1 MLVVE
6 DDARMA
12 AAIGRGL
19 RYEGLIVDVVG
30 DGLEA
35 LARIGAIEYEAVV
48 LDVMLPGMDGV
59 ETCRRLRERAHW
71 VPVLMLTARDA
82 VEDRVR
88 GLDGGADDY
97 MTKPFSL
104 AELTARLR
112 ALARRGQAERPA
124 VLEAGPLRL
133 DPATRQVS
141 LDGEPVEL
149 SAREFALLEAFMRR
163 PGQVL
168 TQGQLL
174 DAAWDAGY
182 EQRSN
187 VVEVYVRY
195 LRRKLGG
202 GRDRDRARRRLP
214 AAPGRRRM
222 SRVPIRVRLA
232 ALVALAMMLVLA
244 GVGLFVYLR
253 VADDLDESLD
263 TTLEARAAA
272 VAASGRA
279 AAGSPGDA
287 EDGFALLLAA
297 DGRVLERT
305 GGAEGAVLT
314 RAELA
319 RAASDDVEAERE
331 IDGVDGTTRLLAE
344 RHGSTV
350 VVVGQSLD
358 DRDETLAALAGSF
371 ALGAPIAALV
381 VALLGYALAA
391 AGLRPVER
399 MRARA
404 AGVSLEAPAEPLPLP
419 AAHDEIHRL
428 GTTLNE
434 MLDRLRGSYDRER
447 RFVADA
453 SHELR
458 TPVAVI
464 KAELEGALRRAPA
477 DPDLRESLTAA
488 VDECDRLAQLAEDLL
503 VLARSGDGALAVR
516 PAPLD
521 PAELLERVRT
531 RFSARAAEHGRA
543 LRRGRR
549 AGADPRRRRA
559 AALAG
564 ARQPRR
570 QRAAPRR
577 GRDHAE
583 RAAGRRGGR
592 ARGRRRG
599 RGPAPEVRPRAFER
613 FARGDEART
622 RGGAG
627 LGLAIVRAIAEAHG
641 GDRGARPTGRA
652 WSGCACRLRWI
663 QARAHTLPAMPTQ
676 GGTT

>member
-1 MLVVE
+1 
-6 DDARMA
+6 
-12 AAIGRGL
+12 
-19 RYEGLIVDVVG
+19 
-30 DGLEA
+30 
-35 LARIGAIEYEAVV
+35 
-48 LDVMLPGMDGV
+48 
-59 ETCRRLRERAHW
+59 
-71 VPVLMLTARDA
+71 
-82 VEDRVR
+82 
-88 GLDGGADDY
+88 
-97 MTKPFSL
+97 
-104 AELTARLR
+104 
-112 ALARRGQAERPA
+112 
-124 VLEAGPLRL
+124 
-133 DPATRQVS
+133 
-141 LDGEPVEL
+141 
-149 SAREFALLEAFMRR
+149 
-163 PGQVL
+163 
-168 TQGQLL
+168 
-174 DAAWDAGY
+174 
-182 EQRSN
+182 
-187 VVEVYVRY
+187 
-195 LRRKLGG
+195 
-202 GRDRDRARRRLP
+202 
-214 AAPGRRRM
+214 M

-232 ALVALAMMLVLA
+232 ALVALAMMVVLA

-279 AAGSPGDA
+279 TAGSPGDP
-287 EDGFALLLAA
+287 EDGFALLMAP

-305 GGAEGAVLT
+305 GGAEGPVLT
-314 RAELA
+314 REELA
-319 RAASDDVEAERE
+319 STASDDVEAERE
-331 IDGVDGTTRLLAE
+331 IEGVDGTTRLLAE
-344 RHGSTV
+344 RHGSNV

-358 DRDETLAALAGSF
+358 DRDETLAALAGAF

-477 DPDLRESLTAA
+477 DPDLRESLRAA

-516 PAPLD
+516 PEPLD
-521 PAELLERVRT
+521 AAAQLERVRT
-531 RFSARAAEHGRA
+531 RFSARAAEHRRELLVEAEPGLVVQADELRLSQALGNLLDNA
-543 LRRGRR
+543 LRHGE
-549 AGADPRRRRA
+549 GAIT
-559 AALAG
+559 LT
-564 ARQPRR
+564 ARQAGDAVELGVADEGAGPPPEL
-570 QRAAPRR
+570 RA
-577 GRDHAE
+577 
-583 RAAGRRGGR
+583 
-592 ARGRRRG
+592 
-599 RGPAPEVRPRAFER
+599 RAFER

-641 GDRGARPTGRA
+641 GGAELGPGSA
-652 WSGCACRLRWI
+652 VRLRFPSK
-663 QARAHTLPAMPTQ
+663 ADPSSRPYVASHPDQ
-676 GGTT
+676 GGMA

>member
-1 MLVVE
+1 M
-6 DDARMA
+6 
-12 AAIGRGL
+12 
-19 RYEGLIVDVVG
+19 
-30 DGLEA
+30 
-35 LARIGAIEYEAVV
+35 
-48 LDVMLPGMDGV
+48 
-59 ETCRRLRERAHW
+59 
-71 VPVLMLTARDA
+71 
-82 VEDRVR
+82 
-88 GLDGGADDY
+88 
-97 MTKPFSL
+97 
-104 AELTARLR
+104 
-112 ALARRGQAERPA
+112 
-124 VLEAGPLRL
+124 
-133 DPATRQVS
+133 
-141 LDGEPVEL
+141 
-149 SAREFALLEAFMRR
+149 
-163 PGQVL
+163 
-168 TQGQLL
+168 
-174 DAAWDAGY
+174 
-182 EQRSN
+182 
-187 VVEVYVRY
+187 
-195 LRRKLGG
+195 
-202 GRDRDRARRRLP
+202 
-214 AAPGRRRM
+214 
-222 SRVPIRVRLA
+222 
-232 ALVALAMMLVLA
+232 
-244 GVGLFVYLR
+244 
-253 VADDLDESLD
+253 
-263 TTLEARAAA
+263 
-272 VAASGRA
+272 
-279 AAGSPGDA
+279 
-287 EDGFALLLAA
+287 
-297 DGRVLERT
+297 LERT
-305 GGAEGAVLT
+305 GGAEGPVLT

-358 DRDETLAALAGSF
+358 DRDETLAALAGAF

-477 DPDLRESLTAA
+477 DPDLRESLRAA

-543 LRRGRR
+543 LRVDAEPGLILDADELRLSQALGNLVDNALRHGAGAITLSARR
-549 AGADPRRRRA
+549 AGAEVE
-559 AALAG
+559 LAVADEG
-564 ARQPRR
+564 A
-570 QRAAPRR
+570 
-577 GRDHAE
+577 
-583 RAAGRRGGR
+583 
-592 ARGRRRG
+592 
-599 RGPAPEVRPRAFER
+599 GPAPELRPRAFER

-641 GDRGARPTGRA
+641 GAAELGRGARRA
-652 WSGCACRLRWI
+652 RCDCRLRWI
-663 QARAHTLPAMPTQ
+663 QARAHTLAPCQRKEERHEGQAQ
-676 GGTT
+676 GRADRHRRDRRARDGRRRDRRRHRRRRRRPRGHGSDKAITGSALDRASQAALKETGGGKVTETEAGDEESYYEVEVTKADGSQVDVQLDRGVQRGRHRRSTMRTAS

>member
-1 MLVVE
+1 
-6 DDARMA
+6 
-12 AAIGRGL
+12 
-19 RYEGLIVDVVG
+19 
-30 DGLEA
+30 
-35 LARIGAIEYEAVV
+35 
-48 LDVMLPGMDGV
+48 
-59 ETCRRLRERAHW
+59 
-71 VPVLMLTARDA
+71 
-82 VEDRVR
+82 
-88 GLDGGADDY
+88 
-97 MTKPFSL
+97 
-104 AELTARLR
+104 
-112 ALARRGQAERPA
+112 
-124 VLEAGPLRL
+124 
-133 DPATRQVS
+133 
-141 LDGEPVEL
+141 
-149 SAREFALLEAFMRR
+149 
-163 PGQVL
+163 
-168 TQGQLL
+168 
-174 DAAWDAGY
+174 
-182 EQRSN
+182 
-187 VVEVYVRY
+187 
-195 LRRKLGG
+195 
-202 GRDRDRARRRLP
+202 
-214 AAPGRRRM
+214 M

-244 GVGLFVYLR
+244 GVGLFAYLR
-253 VADDLDESLD
+253 VADDLDESID
-263 TTLEARAAA
+263 TALEARAAA

-279 AAGSPGDA
+279 AAGSPGDE
-287 EDGFALLLAA
+287 EDGFALLLAP

-305 GGAEGAVLT
+305 GGAEGSVLT
-314 RAELA
+314 REELA
-319 RAASDDVEAERE
+319 SAVADDVEAERE

-358 DRDETLAALAGSF
+358 DRDETLAALAGAF
-371 ALGAPIAALV
+371 ALGAPVAALV

-419 AAHDEIHRL
+419 AARDEIHRL

-477 DPDLRESLTAA
+477 DPELRESLRAA

-521 PAELLERVRT
+521 AAELLEHVRT

-543 LRRGRR
+543 LRVDAEAGLVLDADELRLSQALGNLVDNALRHGAGAITLGGRR
-549 AGADPRRRRA
+549 VGAAVELSVADEGPGLPP
-559 AALAG
+559 ALAG
-564 ARQPRR
+564 
-570 QRAAPRR
+570 
-577 GRDHAE
+577 
-583 RAAGRRGGR
+583 
-592 ARGRRRG
+592 
-599 RGPAPEVRPRAFER
+599 RAFER
-613 FARGDEART
+613 FARGDEARA

-641 GDRGARPTGRA
+641 GSAESAGGARMVL
-652 WSGCACRLRWI
+652 RLPSQGDPSSRPYGSP
-663 QARAHTLPAMPTQ
+663 HTMQ
-676 GGTT
+676 GGTA

>member
-1 MLVVE
+1 
-6 DDARMA
+6 
-12 AAIGRGL
+12 
-19 RYEGLIVDVVG
+19 
-30 DGLEA
+30 
-35 LARIGAIEYEAVV
+35 
-48 LDVMLPGMDGV
+48 
-59 ETCRRLRERAHW
+59 
-71 VPVLMLTARDA
+71 
-82 VEDRVR
+82 
-88 GLDGGADDY
+88 
-97 MTKPFSL
+97 
-104 AELTARLR
+104 
-112 ALARRGQAERPA
+112 
-124 VLEAGPLRL
+124 
-133 DPATRQVS
+133 
-141 LDGEPVEL
+141 
-149 SAREFALLEAFMRR
+149 
-163 PGQVL
+163 
-168 TQGQLL
+168 
-174 DAAWDAGY
+174 
-182 EQRSN
+182 
-187 VVEVYVRY
+187 
-195 LRRKLGG
+195 
-202 GRDRDRARRRLP
+202 
-214 AAPGRRRM
+214 M

-279 AAGSPGDA
+279 AAGSPGDP

-305 GGAEGAVLT
+305 GGAEGPVLT

-331 IDGVDGTTRLLAE
+331 VDGVD
-344 RHGSTV
+344 
-350 VVVGQSLD
+350 
-358 DRDETLAALAGSF
+358 
-371 ALGAPIAALV
+371 
-381 VALLGYALAA
+381 
-391 AGLRPVER
+391 
-399 MRARA
+399 
-404 AGVSLEAPAEPLPLP
+404 
-419 AAHDEIHRL
+419 

-477 DPDLRESLTAA
+477 DPDLRESLRAA

-521 PAELLERVRT
+521 PAELLEHVRT

-543 LRRGRR
+543 LRVDAEPGLILDADELRLSQALGNLVDNALRHGAGAITLSARR
-549 AGADPRRRRA
+549 AGEEVELAVADE
-559 AALAG
+559 G
-564 ARQPRR
+564 A
-570 QRAAPRR
+570 
-577 GRDHAE
+577 
-583 RAAGRRGGR
+583 
-592 ARGRRRG
+592 
-599 RGPAPEVRPRAFER
+599 GPAPEVRPRAFER

-641 GDRGARPTGRA
+641 GAAELGDGARVVL
-652 WSGCACRLRWI
+652 RLPSQVGPSSRSYVG
-663 QARAHTLPAMPTQ
+663 PMPTQ
-676 GGTT
+676 GETT

>member
-1 MLVVE
+1 
-6 DDARMA
+6 
-12 AAIGRGL
+12 
-19 RYEGLIVDVVG
+19 
-30 DGLEA
+30 
-35 LARIGAIEYEAVV
+35 
-48 LDVMLPGMDGV
+48 
-59 ETCRRLRERAHW
+59 
-71 VPVLMLTARDA
+71 
-82 VEDRVR
+82 
-88 GLDGGADDY
+88 
-97 MTKPFSL
+97 
-104 AELTARLR
+104 
-112 ALARRGQAERPA
+112 
-124 VLEAGPLRL
+124 
-133 DPATRQVS
+133 
-141 LDGEPVEL
+141 
-149 SAREFALLEAFMRR
+149 
-163 PGQVL
+163 
-168 TQGQLL
+168 
-174 DAAWDAGY
+174 
-182 EQRSN
+182 
-187 VVEVYVRY
+187 
-195 LRRKLGG
+195 
-202 GRDRDRARRRLP
+202 
-214 AAPGRRRM
+214 M

-279 AAGSPGDA
+279 AAGSPGDP

-305 GGAEGAVLT
+305 GGAEGPVLT
-314 RAELA
+314 REELA
-319 RAASDDVEAERE
+319 SVASDDVEAERE

-358 DRDETLAALAGSF
+358 DRDETLAALAGAF

-391 AGLRPVER
+391 TGLRPVER

-477 DPDLRESLTAA
+477 DPDLRESLRAA

-521 PAELLERVRT
+521 PAELLEHVRT

-543 LRRGRR
+543 LRVDAEPGLVLDADELRLSQALGNLVDNALRHGAGAITLSARR
-549 AGADPRRRRA
+549 AGEEVELAVAD
-559 AALAG
+559 
-564 ARQPRR
+564 
-570 QRAAPRR
+570 
-577 GRDHAE
+577 E
-583 RAAGRRGGR
+583 
-592 ARGRRRG
+592 
-599 RGPAPEVRPRAFER
+599 GPGPEPELRERAFER

-641 GDRGARPTGRA
+641 GTAELGQDSAV
-652 WSGCACRLRWI
+652 RLR
-663 QARAHTLPAMPTQ
+663 LPSQVDPSSRSYVGPMPTQ